1 MAVPKYYEMYH
12 SFLQSLSDGEEHPYS
27 DVKKK
32 VIEDFKLTDTELA
45 ELLPSGKQ
53 PVFSNRIGWCRTY
66 LKKMEGEIPIET
78 DKIEGT
84 DEEWK
89 GFREFSE
96 KVSRK
101 LNRRIVM
108 VCGVVFLICMM
119 LTVALYSDSF
129 QSYHLS
135 RIAAEDIKVEEVYQ
149 LKNGRLYVHV
159 KSKRRI
165 TGLSYPQTDIDT
177 DTNTV
182 AGKDAVGAVREPKNS
197 VTYEVSMD
205 SSINP
210 FAGLMYI
217 TSKEAAYVIPFEDGQ
232 IITDNGTKA
241 SEFDYVGRS
250 GEKKILWQENDEVKK
265 APARVEKFVKESL
278 EKEEDDPADENA
290 VKVLWVNPQMPL
302 Q

>member
-1 MAVPKYYEMYH
+1 MAKIPCEIIRDLLPLYQDDICSEK
-12 SFLQSLSDGEEHPYS
+12 SRNAIEEHIKECES
-27 DVKKK
+27 
-32 VIEDFKLTDTELA
+32 
-45 ELLPSGKQ
+45 
-53 PVFSNRIGWCRTY
+53 CRTY

-108 VCGVVFLICMM
+108 LCGVVFLICMM

-165 TGLSYPQTDIDT
+165 TGPSYPQTDIDT

-182 AGKDAVGAVREPKNS
+182 AGKD
-197 VTYEVSMD
+197 
-205 SSINP
+205 P
-210 FAGLMYI
+210 FARVMYI
-217 TSKEAAYVIPFEDGQ
+217 TSKEVAYVIPFEDGQ

-278 EKEEDDPADENA
+278 GKEEDDPADENA
-290 VKVLWVNPQMPL
+290 VKILWVNPQMPL

>member
-1 MAVPKYYEMYH
+1 M
-12 SFLQSLSDGEEHPYS
+12 
-27 DVKKK
+27 
-32 VIEDFKLTDTELA
+32 
-45 ELLPSGKQ
+45 
-53 PVFSNRIGWCRTY
+53 
-66 LKKMEGEIPIET
+66 
-78 DKIEGT
+78 
-84 DEEWK
+84 
-89 GFREFSE
+89 
-96 KVSRK
+96 
-101 LNRRIVM
+101 
-108 VCGVVFLICMM
+108 
-119 LTVALYSDSF
+119 
-129 QSYHLS
+129 
-135 RIAAEDIKVEEVYQ
+135 YQ
-149 LKNGRLYVHV
+149 LKDGRLYVHV

-182 AGKDAVGAVREPKNS
+182 AGKDAVGAVREPKNT

-232 IITDNGTKA
+232 IVTENGTKA

-250 GEKKILWQENDEVKK
+250 GEKKILWQENEEVKK

-278 EKEEDDPADENA
+278 EKEEENPADENA

>member
-1 MAVPKYYEMYH
+1 MY
-12 SFLQSLSDGEEHPYS
+12 
-27 DVKKK
+27 
-32 VIEDFKLTDTELA
+32 
-45 ELLPSGKQ
+45 
-53 PVFSNRIGWCRTY
+53 R
-66 LKKMEGEIPIET
+66 LK
-78 DKIEGT
+78 D
-84 DEEWK
+84 
-89 GFREFSE
+89 
-96 KVSRK
+96 
-101 LNRRIVM
+101 
-108 VCGVVFLICMM
+108 
-119 LTVALYSDSF
+119 
-129 QSYHLS
+129 
-135 RIAAEDIKVEEVYQ
+135 
-149 LKNGRLYVHV
+149 GRLYVQL
-159 KSKRRI
+159 KSRRRI
-165 TGLSYPQTDIDT
+165 TGPSYPRT
-177 DTNTV
+177 DTATETAV
-182 AGKDAVGAVREPKNS
+182 GKDAVGAAREPKNT

>member
-1 MAVPKYYEMYH
+1 MA
-12 SFLQSLSDGEEHPYS
+12 
-27 DVKKK
+27 
-32 VIEDFKLTDTELA
+32 
-45 ELLPSGKQ
+45 
-53 PVFSNRIGWCRTY
+53 
-66 LKKMEGEIPIET
+66 
-78 DKIEGT
+78 
-84 DEEWK
+84 
-89 GFREFSE
+89 
-96 KVSRK
+96 
-101 LNRRIVM
+101 
-108 VCGVVFLICMM
+108 CGVVFLICMM
-119 LTVALYSDSF
+119 LTVVLYSDAF

-182 AGKDAVGAVREPKNS
+182 AGKDAVGAAREPKNTG
-197 VTYEVSMD
+197 TYEVSMD

-210 FAGLMYI
+210 FSGLMYI
-217 TSKEAAYVIPFEDGQ
+217 TFKDVGYVIPFEDGQ

-278 EKEEDDPADENA
+278 EKEEDDPADEYA
-290 VKVLWVNPQMPL
+290 VKGLWANPQMPL

>member
-1 MAVPKYYEMYH
+1 MAKIPCEIIRDLLPLYQDDICSEK
-12 SFLQSLSDGEEHPYS
+12 SRNAIEEHIKECES
-27 DVKKK
+27 
-32 VIEDFKLTDTELA
+32 
-45 ELLPSGKQ
+45 
-53 PVFSNRIGWCRTY
+53 CRTY

-89 GFREFSE
+89 GFRKFSE

-101 LNRRIVM
+101 LNGRIVM
-108 VCGVVFLICMM
+108 ACGVVFLICMM
-119 LTVALYSDSF
+119 LTVALYSNAF

-135 RIAAEDIKVEEVYQ
+135 KIAAEDIKAEEVYR
-149 LKNGRLYVHV
+149 LKDGRLYVQL
-159 KSKRRI
+159 KSRRRI
-165 TGLSYPQTDIDT
+165 TGLSYPQTDMDT
-177 DTNTV
+177 ATETAV
-182 AGKDAVGAVREPKNS
+182 GKDAVGA
-197 VTYEVSMD
+197 TH
-205 SSINP
+205 
-210 FAGLMYI
+210 
-217 TSKEAAYVIPFEDGQ
+217 VIPFEDGQ

>member
-1 MAVPKYYEMYH
+1 MAKIPCEIIRDLLPLYQDDICSEK
-12 SFLQSLSDGEEHPYS
+12 SRNAIEEHIKECES
-27 DVKKK
+27 
-32 VIEDFKLTDTELA
+32 
-45 ELLPSGKQ
+45 
-53 PVFSNRIGWCRTY
+53 CRTY

-101 LNRRIVM
+101 LNGRIVM
-108 VCGVVFLICMM
+108 ACGVVFLICMM
-119 LTVALYSDSF
+119 LTVALYSDAF

-135 RIAAEDIKVEEVYQ
+135 RIAAKDIKAEEVYQ
-149 LKNGRLYVHV
+149 LKDGRLYVQV
-159 KSKRRI
+159 KSRRRI
-165 TGLSYPQTDIDT
+165 TGLSYPKADMDT
-177 DTNTV
+177 TTETAV
-182 AGKDAVGAVREPKNS
+182 GKDAVGAAREPKNTG
-197 VTYEVSMD
+197 TYEVSMD

-217 TSKEAAYVIPFEDGQ
+217 TFKEVAYVIPFEDGQ

>member
-1 MAVPKYYEMYH
+1 MAKIPCEIIRDLLPLYQDDICSEK
-12 SFLQSLSDGEEHPYS
+12 SRNAIEEHIKECES
-27 DVKKK
+27 
-32 VIEDFKLTDTELA
+32 
-45 ELLPSGKQ
+45 
-53 PVFSNRIGWCRTY
+53 CRTY

-101 LNRRIVM
+101 LNGRIVM
-108 VCGVVFLICMM
+108 ACGVVFLICMM
-119 LTVALYSDSF
+119 LTAALYSDAF
-129 QSYHLS
+129 QSY
-135 RIAAEDIKVEEVYQ
+135 VQ
-149 LKNGRLYVHV
+149 V
-159 KSKRRI
+159 KSRRRI
-165 TGLSYPQTDIDT
+165 TGLSYPQTDMDT
-177 DTNTV
+177 ATETAV
-182 AGKDAVGAVREPKNS
+182 GKDAVGAAREPKNTG
-197 VTYEVSMD
+197 TYEVSMD

-217 TSKEAAYVIPFEDGQ
+217 TFKEVAYVIPFEDGQ